1 MALKPAICTQCGG
14 KIEVDDSKEAG
25 ICQFCGT
32 AFVTEKVINKYVTQ
46 NITQN
51 TYTGTVYNI
60 QNGPDSDSLYTLARR
75 AKEVGNYNEAYKY
88 YSELRERNPNDW
100 EAVFYHAIYSKESSQ
115 VLEFA
120 FKLLE
125 ESSLSD
131 EEKFEGKKEF
141 FSELKKNKENSDFIF
156 YLISKTNFSIQE
168 FIAIYGIINDSIGF
182 DIKWADLI
190 EKYYNAALTKNKNV
204 INHEC
209 MDLFEFLRR
218 RDWEKAVSILEKMI
232 TLPVEDNE
240 NENGITAKHRLIESL
255 IILSDVWLPK
265 YPKMKMLE
273 ERLAE
278 FEGYIEKSTFCD
290 NKKDLYLFMYKDWI
304 EYLGYCLENNFYNK
318 LVQKIKA
325 LEPGFIPK
333 ERESTPEKTRKERR
347 QKHREE
353 FLKNTNKIIKQIF
366 GVLFLLAIPFLI
378 THVEWNGYETIWENH
393 PFFSIL
399 GYVIYYIVGGSI
411 LLSIGSGGN
420 FGKINSFMGNVFF
433 VILESVFPAVLAI
446 YLIESI
452 NLSES
457 TSISKIAPVLSILTA
472 VILLAWYIVLIIH
485 WVKSI
490 KRYKENKKYPWEEY
504 K

>member
-32 AFVTEKVINKYVTQ
+32 AFVTEKVINKYITQ

-100 EAVFYHAIYSKESSQ
+100 EAVFYHAIYSKASSQ

-156 YLISKTNFSIQE
+156 NFISKTNLSIQE
-168 FIAIYGIINDSIGF
+168 FIAIYGDIKDSIEF
-182 DIKWADLI
+182 NIKWADII
-190 EKYYNAALTKNKNV
+190 EKYYNAALEKNNNV

-209 MDLFEFLRR
+209 MDLFEFLRCY
-218 RDWEKAVSILEKMI
+218 WKKAVPVLEKMV
-232 TLPVEDNE
+232 TLSIEDKKNE
-240 NENGITAKHRLIESL
+240 KGVTVKQRFAKSFV
-255 IILSDVWLPK
+255 ILSDSWLPE
-265 YPKMKMLE
+265 YPKMKELE

-278 FEGYIEKSTFCD
+278 FEGYIEKATFYD
-290 NKKDLYLFMYKDWI
+290 DKKDLYLFMYKEWLS
-304 EYLGYCLENNFYNK
+304 YLGYCLENGFYNR
-318 LVQKIKA
+318 LVKKIKA
-325 LEPGFIPK
+325 LDPGFIA
-333 ERESTPEKTRKERR
+333 EVRESSPGKIRKDTVKKVLGVIFEIALPILVITIPWGGDSIFED
-347 QKHREE
+347 HH
-353 FLKNTNKIIKQIF
+353 FLS
-366 GVLFLLAIPFLI
+366 VLGC
-378 THVEWNGYETIWENH
+378 V
-393 PFFSIL
+393 
-399 GYVIYYIVGGSI
+399 VYYIILICVWVKCDAVGSF
-411 LLSIGSGGN
+411 N
-420 FGKINSFMGNVFF
+420 KFMGNAFI
-433 VILESVFPAVLAI
+433 VILEIAFPMIALTIFDVKTDYISDNYEKGVKLFSTILAI
-446 YLIESI
+446 YYV
-452 NLSES
+452 
-457 TSISKIAPVLSILTA
+457 A
-472 VILLAWYIVLIIH
+472 LIIF
-485 WVKSI
+485 WVISGII
-490 KRYKENKKYPWEEY
+490 KIRRNKGK

>member
-100 EAVFYHAIYSKESSQ
+100 EAVFYHAIYSKASSQ

-131 EEKFEGKKEF
+131 EEKIECKKEF

-168 FIAIYGIINDSIGF
+168 FIAIYGIINDSIEF
-182 DIKWADLI
+182 NIKWADII
-190 EKYYNAALTKNKNV
+190 EKYYNAALAKNNNV

-218 RDWEKAVSILEKMI
+218 YWKKAVPVLEKMV
-232 TLPVEDNE
+232 TLSIEDKKNE
-240 NENGITAKHRLIESL
+240 KGVTVKQRFAKSFV
-255 IILSDVWLPK
+255 ILSDSWLPE
-265 YPKMKMLE
+265 YPKMKELE

-278 FEGYIEKSTFCD
+278 FEGYIEKATFYD
-290 NKKDLYLFMYKDWI
+290 DKKDLYLFMYKEWLS
-304 EYLGYCLENNFYNK
+304 YLGYCLENGFYNR
-318 LVQKIKA
+318 LVKKIKA
-325 LEPGFIPK
+325 LEPGFIA
-333 ERESTPEKTRKERR
+333 EVRESSPGKIRKDTV
-347 QKHREE
+347 KKV
-353 FLKNTNKIIKQIF
+353 LGIIFEIALPILFINIPWDGIYSIF
-366 GVLFLLAIPFLI
+366 EDHPVLSVLSCI
-378 THVEWNGYETIWENH
+378 
-393 PFFSIL
+393 
-399 GYVIYYIVGGSI
+399 IYYIILICVWVKCEAVGSF
-411 LLSIGSGGN
+411 N
-420 FGKINSFMGNVFF
+420 KFMGNAFI
-433 VILESVFPAVLAI
+433 VILEIAFPMIALTIFDVKTDYLSDNYEKGVKLFSTILAI
-446 YLIESI
+446 YYV
-452 NLSES
+452 
-457 TSISKIAPVLSILTA
+457 A
-472 VILLAWYIVLIIH
+472 LIIF
-485 WVKSI
+485 WVISGII
-490 KRYKENKKYPWEEY
+490 KIRRNKGK

>member
-32 AFVTEKVINKYVTQ
+32 AFVTEKVINKYITQ

-75 AKEVGNYNEAYKY
+75 AKEVGNYDEAYKY

-100 EAVFYHAIYSKESSQ
+100 EAVFYHAIYSKASSQ

-156 YLISKTNFSIQE
+156 NFISKTNLSIQE
-168 FIAIYGIINDSIGF
+168 FIAIYGDIKDSIEF
-182 DIKWADLI
+182 NIKWADII
-190 EKYYNAALTKNKNV
+190 EKYYNAALEKNNNV

-218 RDWEKAVSILEKMI
+218 YWKKAVPVLEKMV
-232 TLPVEDNE
+232 TLSIEDKKNE
-240 NENGITAKHRLIESL
+240 KGVTVKQRFAKSFV
-255 IILSDVWLPK
+255 ILSDSWLPE
-265 YPKMKMLE
+265 YPKMKELE

-278 FEGYIEKSTFCD
+278 FEGYIEKATFYD
-290 NKKDLYLFMYKDWI
+290 DKKDLYLFMYKEWLS
-304 EYLGYCLENNFYNK
+304 YLGYCLENGFYNR
-318 LVQKIKA
+318 LVKKIKA
-325 LEPGFIPK
+325 LDPGFIA
-333 ERESTPEKTRKERR
+333 EVRESSPGKIRKDTVKKVLGVIFEIALPILVITIPWGGDSIFED
-347 QKHREE
+347 HH
-353 FLKNTNKIIKQIF
+353 FLS
-366 GVLFLLAIPFLI
+366 VLGC
-378 THVEWNGYETIWENH
+378 V
-393 PFFSIL
+393 
-399 GYVIYYIVGGSI
+399 VYYIILICVWVKCEAVGSF
-411 LLSIGSGGN
+411 N
-420 FGKINSFMGNVFF
+420 KFMGNAFI
-433 VILESVFPAVLAI
+433 VILEIAFPMIALTIFDVKTDYISDNYEKGVKLFSTILAI
-446 YLIESI
+446 YYV
-452 NLSES
+452 
-457 TSISKIAPVLSILTA
+457 A
-472 VILLAWYIVLIIH
+472 LIIF
-485 WVKSI
+485 WVISGII
-490 KRYKENKKYPWEEY
+490 KIRRNKGK

>member
-32 AFVTEKVINKYVTQ
+32 AFVTEKVINKYITQ

-51 TYTGTVYNI
+51 TYTGTVLNI

-75 AKEVGNYNEAYKY
+75 AKEVGNYDEAYKY

-100 EAVFYHAIYSKESSQ
+100 EAVFYHAIYSKASSQ

-156 YLISKTNFSIQE
+156 NFISKTNLSIQE
-168 FIAIYGIINDSIGF
+168 FIAIYGDIKDSIEF
-182 DIKWADLI
+182 NIKWADII
-190 EKYYNAALTKNKNV
+190 EKYYNAALAKNNNV

-218 RDWEKAVSILEKMI
+218 YWKKAVPVLEKMV
-232 TLPVEDNE
+232 TLSIEDKKNE
-240 NENGITAKHRLIESL
+240 KGVTVKQRFAKSFV
-255 IILSDVWLPK
+255 ILSDSWLPE
-265 YPKMKMLE
+265 YPKMKELE

-278 FEGYIEKSTFCD
+278 FEGYIEKATFYD
-290 NKKDLYLFMYKDWI
+290 DKKDLYLFMYKEWLS
-304 EYLGYCLENNFYNK
+304 YLGYCLENGFYNR
-318 LVQKIKA
+318 LVKKIKA
-325 LEPGFIPK
+325 LEPGFIA
-333 ERESTPEKTRKERR
+333 EVRESSPGKIRKDTVKKVLGVIFEIALPILVITIPWDGLYSIFED
-347 QKHREE
+347 HH
-353 FLKNTNKIIKQIF
+353 FLS
-366 GVLFLLAIPFLI
+366 VLGC
-378 THVEWNGYETIWENH
+378 V
-393 PFFSIL
+393 
-399 GYVIYYIVGGSI
+399 VYYIILICVWVKCEAVG
-411 LLSIGSGGN
+411 LFN
-420 FGKINSFMGNVFF
+420 KFMGNAFI
-433 VILESVFPAVLAI
+433 VILEIAFPMIALTIFDVKTDYISDNYEKGVKLFSTILAI
-446 YLIESI
+446 YYV
-452 NLSES
+452 
-457 TSISKIAPVLSILTA
+457 A
-472 VILLAWYIVLIIH
+472 LIIF
-485 WVKSI
+485 WVISGII
-490 KRYKENKKYPWEEY
+490 KIRRNKGK